1 MNRQR
6 KWIAMALAITV
17 TATGVPVAGLAADV
31 RAGGEI
37 DYIDQFK
44 GEEWFDQNGVFE
56 VNRSDAHT
64 SFTGFD
70 NIESVKNYVLRKD
83 KESSPYYQSLNGMW
97 KFQIA
102 DSPVNRNTEFFQ
114 EGYDVSDWDEIEVPS
129 NWQTEGYDSPKYT
142 DTRLP
147 WEGVEDPRA
156 NYGLPSNSP
165 RGVAPTIYNPVGSYK
180 RTFTTPEDWDG
191 KEIFVSFQGVE
202 SAFYVWINGQKVG
215 YGEDSYTPDE
225 FDISKYLK
233 PAGEENT
240 ISVQVYRWSDG
251 SYLEDQDFIRLSG
264 IFRDVFLFAKDK
276 TASLFDFGYQVDLVN
291 DYKDAKLDVEATL
304 RGYGGGDAE
313 GYQVKSIL
321 YDAEGNE
328 VFQEKMNDLKFEQAE
343 DGSYSQA
350 VVSFTKDVKSPKLWS
365 EEHPNLYELVFVLE
379 DAQGNI
385 VETAGT
391 HVGFREV
398 EIVRKGTNKSQILVN
413 GAPVMFKGVNR
424 HETNRD
430 RGRAITVESMI
441 EDIKLMKQYN
451 INAVR
456 NSHYPNQADWYDL
469 CDEYGLYMIDEANI
483 ESHGLNDLI
492 PQSDPQWIEACKD
505 RMTSTIERSKTHPC
519 ILSWSLGNESYN
531 GDVWAIL
538 GNLCDELDGTR
549 FVHYEGWRDID
560 EVDVWSRMYRRVDYP
575 DLDDSTKNPM
585 GWWGMHGTKPAFE
598 CEYAHAM
605 GNGIGNLDEYW
616 EMFEKYP
623 NLQGGFIWDWVD
635 QTIELETPVNKILTE
650 EGRNQLEV
658 ILKGDLV
665 EGKEGNGMDGYAQ
678 VYNDKSLHLSGRQ
691 PLTLEA
697 MVKPDGVSLTR
708 DNDGSG
714 QISPEDYNKTQP
726 IITKGNDEWGCT
738 ESYGLRRLVD
748 RRNDVL
754 EFYIRTPIYDQ
765 RTGGYTK
772 VAAQFDTPEDWAG
785 SWHHI
790 AGTYDGTNLKLYLD
804 GEEVASATTEDG
816 IISGPNPVGIGADLS
831 YDAQNPN
838 VPDTFKGVIDNV
850 RIYDKALS
858 HDELKD
864 EGRKADDHTLL
875 WLDFNETQSK
885 TYEDDTYFSF
895 GGDWQDIPE
904 GNPNNKN
911 FCANGLVSADRT
923 VQPELEQVKYIYQ
936 NVGIQDAGI
945 LEGKVQLSNKF
956 LFTNLSAYNGT
967 WELLEDGKVIQSGA
981 LTREDLD
988 IRPVD
993 EDTAEIKEY
1002 GKKVIT
1008 IPFEQPELK
1017 AGAEYFINISITL
1030 KEDTSW
1036 AKAGHEIAHGQI
1048 QVPFDVPE
1056 VEPVKTEN
1064 IGEIQVTESDQEAI
1078 VTGEDFEVNFN
1089 KETGTIQSFTY
1100 QGKQLLES
1108 GPEPNFWRAPTD
1120 SDLGFYAASE
1130 LDTWRYAGQD
1140 KKVVDVETNRIGD
1153 NIIEFVVRSTLPT
1166 LTESSYVQ
1174 KFKVYGTGDVKVTS
1188 TLTPGKDLPMIPVVG
1203 NSLKLPKEFSN
1214 VTWYGKGPDENY
1226 IDRQS
1231 GYDIGIYQKKVEDF
1245 FVDYIK
1251 PQETGNRTD
1260 VRWVSVTNDE
1270 GVGLMAKTETPI
1282 EFSALYY
1289 TAEDMSNALHSYLL
1303 EENDFVTLRLNQ
1315 RQMGL
1320 GGDNSWGATA
1330 LEPYLIQADQTYEY
1344 SFTLKPIA
1352 SADVDTMIEESKIVM
1367 PATGT
1372 ELATEALDSMIKL
1385 AEGLNA
1391 EEYTA
1396 ESWAALET
1404 ALESAK
1410 TVRENANASQ
1420 IELDQAVS
1428 SLIAAYGNLEYGVQ
1442 KQHLEIAV
1450 TAAEAILDL
1459 SGNYE
1464 DTSALAAAV
1473 EAGKAFLEDRDATQ
1487 KEVDEAADA
1496 ILNELFRIAK
1506 DADIQSLESLI
1517 EASVGLL
1524 DCNYTSH
1531 SLENLQDAIERAE
1544 TVVADQGREQ
1554 NDITDA
1560 YRGLIQA
1567 IMNLEMKGNKA
1578 ALESIIEKA
1587 GEVLA
1592 NQDAYVSSSIE
1603 GLEEI
1608 LAEAQKVYEDDDAI
1622 QSKVEEAV
1630 RMLTQKVAEARLLGD
1645 VNDDGKITTS
1655 DTTAVLNA
1663 SAEITPLTDDNA
1675 KSADVNRDGV
1685 ADTKDAAL
1693 ILKYA
1698 AEKITGF

>member
-1 MNRQR
+1 MNKQR
-6 KWIAMALAITV
+6 KWIALALAAAV
-17 TATGVPVAGLAADV
+17 TATGIPVSGLAAN
-31 RAGGEI
+31 GKTGKEI
-37 DYIDQFK
+37 DYINQFK

-56 VNRSDAHT
+56 VNRADAHT

-70 NIESVKNYVLRKD
+70 NIESVKNYVLRKN
-83 KESSPYYQSLNGMW
+83 KEASPYYQSLNGMW

-102 DSPVNRNTEFFQ
+102 DSPVNRNTEFFK
-114 EGYDVSDWDEIEVPS
+114 EGYDVSGWDEIEVPS

-180 RTFTTPEDWDG
+180 TTFKTPADWDQ
-191 KEIFVSFQGVE
+191 KEVFVSFQGVE
-202 SAFYVWINGQKVG
+202 SAFYVWINGEKVG
-215 YGEDSYTPDE
+215 YSEDSYTPAE

-291 DYKDAKLDVEATL
+291 DYTDAVLDVEATL
-304 RGYGGGDAE
+304 RGYGEGDAA

-321 YDAEGNE
+321 YDADGNE
-328 VFQEKMNDLKFEQAE
+328 VFQKKLDDLKFEQAE

-350 VVSFTKDVKSPKLWS
+350 VVSFTEKVEAPKLWS

-424 HETNRD
+424 HETNTD
-430 RGRAITVESMI
+430 RGRAITVESMV

-456 NSHYPNQADWYDL
+456 NSHYPNQAEWYDL

-560 EVDVWSRMYRRVDYP
+560 EVDVWSRMYRRVNYP
-575 DLDDSTKNPM
+575 DLDDKTKNPM

-635 QTIELETPVNKILTE
+635 QTIEMETPVNKILTE
-650 EGRNQLEV
+650 AGRNQLEV
-658 ILKGDLV
+658 ILKGDLT
-665 EGKEGNGMDGYAQ
+665 EGSEGSGMDGYAQ

-708 DNDGSG
+708 DGDGSG

-748 RRNDVL
+748 GKNDVL
-754 EFYIRTPIYDQ
+754 EFYIRTPIYDEN
-765 RTGGYTK
+765 TGGYTK
-772 VAAQFDTPEDWAG
+772 VAAQFDTPDDWG
-785 SWHHI
+785 GTWHHI

-804 GEEVASATTEDG
+804 GEEVASAKTEDG
-816 IISGPNPVGIGADLS
+816 IISGPNPVGIGADLA

-850 RIYDKALS
+850 RIYDRALS
-858 HDELKD
+858 ADELND
-864 EGRKADDHTLL
+864 EGREADDHTLL
-875 WLDFNETQSK
+875 WLDFNETQDK
-885 TYEDDTYFSF
+885 TYEKDTYFSF

-936 NVGIQDAGI
+936 NVGIKDAGI
-945 LEGKVQLSNKF
+945 LEGKVELSNKF
-956 LFTNLSAYNGT
+956 LFTNLNAYNGT
-967 WELLEDGKVIQSGA
+967 WELVEDGKVIQSGV
-981 LTREDLD
+981 LTEEDLNV
-988 IRPVD
+988 RPVD

-1008 IPFEQPELK
+1008 IPFTQPELK
-1017 AGAEYFINISITL
+1017 AGAEYFVNISITL

-1036 AKAGHEIAHGQI
+1036 AEAGHEIAHGQI
-1048 QVPFDVPE
+1048 QVPFDVPQ
-1056 VEPVKTEN
+1056 VEPVKSE
-1064 IGEIQVTESDQEAI
+1064 EIEELQVTENEKEAV
-1078 VTGEDFEVNFN
+1078 VTGTDFEVNFD
-1089 KETGTIQSFTY
+1089 KEAGTIKSFTY

-1108 GPEPNFWRAPTD
+1108 GPQPDFWRAPTD
-1120 SDLGFYAASE
+1120 SDLGFYSASE

-1140 KKVVDVETNRIGD
+1140 KKVVDVQTKKIAD
-1153 NIIEFVVRSTLPT
+1153 NMVEFTVTSTLPT

-1188 TLTPGKDLPMIPVVG
+1188 TLTPGEDLPMIPVVG
-1203 NSLKLPKEFSN
+1203 NSLTLPKEFSN

-1270 GVGLMAKTETPI
+1270 GFGLMAKTETPI

-1289 TAEDMSNALHSYLL
+1289 TAEDLSNALHSYLL

-1330 LEPYLIQADQTYEY
+1330 LDPYLIQADQTYEY

-1352 SADVDTMIEESKIVM
+1352 SADVDKMIEESKVVM

-1372 ELATEALDSMIKL
+1372 ELVTETLDRFINL
-1385 AEGLNA
+1385 AEGLNE
-1391 EEYTA
+1391 EEYTP
-1396 ESWAALET
+1396 ESWLALKE
-1404 ALESAK
+1404 ALTFAK
-1410 TVRENANASQ
+1410 AVREKPTASQ
-1420 IELDQAVS
+1420 AELDEAVS
-1428 SLIAAYGNLEYGVQ
+1428 RLIAAYGNLEYGVQ
-1442 KQHLEIAV
+1442 KQHLETAI
-1450 TAAEAILDL
+1450 TAAEAILAL
-1459 SGNYE
+1459 GENYE
-1464 DTSALAAAV
+1464 DTSALAAVV
-1473 EAGKAFLEDRDATQ
+1473 EAGK
-1487 KEVDEAADA
+1487 EVLNNKGASQENADLAADA
-1496 ILNELFRIAK
+1496 ILNELFKLAK
-1506 DADIQSLESLI
+1506 GADVQSLESLI
-1517 EASVGLL
+1517 EAAKGLL
-1524 DCNYTSH
+1524 ECNYTSD
-1531 SLENLQDAIERAE
+1531 SLEKLQASIARAE
-1544 TVVADQGREQ
+1544 AVVADQNRGQ
-1554 NDITDA
+1554 SDISDA
-1560 YRGLIQA
+1560 YQALVNA
-1567 IMNLEMKGNKA
+1567 IMKLERKGNKA
-1578 ALESIIEKA
+1578 ALKSMIEKA
-1587 GEVLA
+1587 NEILK
-1592 NQDAYVSSSIE
+1592 NKDAYVASSLE
-1603 GLEEI
+1603 GLEEA
-1608 LAEAQKVYEDDDAI
+1608 LTEAQEIYAYDDAI
-1622 QSKVEEAV
+1622 QSQVEEAAKT
-1630 RMLTQKVAEARLLGD
+1630 LTLEVAEVRRLGD
-1645 VNDDGKITTS
+1645 VNNDGEITTS
-1655 DTTAVLNA
+1655 DTAAVLSA
-1663 SAEITPLTDDNA
+1663 SAEISQLTGENA

-1685 ADTKDAAL
+1685 ADTKDAVL
-1693 ILKYA
+1693 ILQYA
-1698 AEKITGF
+1698 AEKIAKF